1 MTKTIQSKFVAI
13 SLIIILGVIVYI
25 NSLDNGFVYDDL
37 LVVEGNA
44 FIASWKNF
52 PSLFNEHYYLG
63 SGETSWRVIV
73 TLTYF
78 IDYTLWKF
86 NPSGYHLTNLIF
98 HISNGILFY
107 FFLLNL
113 IPFIDDKIVNKSN
126 LNYFPLPLI
135 SALIFI
141 LHPLQTEAVNS
152 IGFRHEVVFSF
163 FFFSSLIFYLKAK
176 DVLGKRRFI
185 FYIFSLFLYL
195 LSMLSKEMAMVLPLM
210 ILVIELI
217 NWFKDKTVRLLRR
230 ANILGYSGYFITLGI
245 YIFIRFFWIVK
256 PDEKLR
262 GVTYGVAFLGGN
274 LYTCLLT
281 TSRIFTSY
289 LKLLLFPINLSTEH
303 IVSISKSVFEPRV
316 VVSIFILVMVFILI
330 LRSFRYSGLF
340 TFSGFWIFI
349 PFIAVSNIVPL
360 HHPMAERYLYL
371 SCAGFSLF
379 TGLAYTKIIYNRYLS
394 TNLKRT
400 VILILIIILS
410 LYSIRTFT
418 RNKIWRDK
426 ETFWKHEVLNK
437 PGPHRARSYSNL
449 GLVYYRE
456 GNYDEA
462 EKWFRKSLETSPYYS
477 QVHNN
482 LGLIY
487 FKKGEYNKAIGEFKQ
502 VAELDPSFMQVNS
515 NLCLSY
521 LRAGDLDKAF
531 EYGKKALRGNPY
543 LAEAHS
549 NLGQVYL
556 AKKKPDKAIES
567 FKKALELNPHL
578 LKTYFNLSRA
588 YLTKDMTGEAINVY
602 KKVLRLTSHNF
613 EAYFNLALLYS
624 DIEDYHNAIKEYQNC
639 LNIRPGSALVY
650 YNLALIY
657 YKRED
662 YGLAYQYL
670 KKAEQLGHEIP
681 TEFITSILYHKSKTD
696 LPEGD

>member
-1 MTKTIQSKFVAI
+1 MTKTIQSRFVAI
-13 SLIIILGVIVYI
+13 TLIIILGVIVYI

-462 EKWFRKSLETSPYYS
+462 EKWFRKSLEKDPYYGKA
-477 QVHNN
+477 HGN
-482 LGLIY
+482 LGLNY
-487 FKKGEYNKAIGEFKQ
+487 FKRGEYEKAIENFRKGLQF
-502 VAELDPSFMQVNS
+502 DPSAEVIYS
-515 NLCLSY
+515 NIGLVY
-521 LRAGDLDKAF
+521 LIQGRFDEAIENFQKCIELT
-531 EYGKKALRGNPY
+531 PY
-543 LAEAHS
+543 LAETYS
-549 NLGQVYL
+549 NLGQAYL
-556 AKKKPDKAIES
+556 AKDSLDKAIENFKKALDLNPHLVRVYS
-567 FKKALELNPHL
+567 NLGQAYLAKDMPYEAIKNYKKALELNPYL
-578 LKTYFNLSRA
+578 FETNLS
-588 YLTKDMTGEAINVY
+588 
-602 KKVLRLTSHNF
+602 
-613 EAYFNLALLYS
+613 LALVYS
-624 DIEDYHNAIKEYQNC
+624 DLEEYDQAIKEYK
-639 LNIRPGSALVY
+639 NILEIKPDFFMGY
-650 YNLALIY
+650 YNLAALY
-657 YKRED
+657 AKVGKD
-662 YGLAYQYL
+662 YLAAEYL
-670 KKAEQLGHEIP
+670 QKAKDSGYGIPAELLSNLSPQGEQ
-681 TEFITSILYHKSKTD
+681 
-696 LPEGD
+696 